1 MIKGVKPWS
10 MRKSLKQNIQL
21 KSFAGAKL
29 GDMEHYIIPSKK
41 ADANV
46 YVLHVGT
53 NDIRSDDTPLEI
65 GNKIIETALSLSTK
79 ENDVMVS
86 GLCKRGDDL
95 NKKIKQVNSILK
107 KKCNQM
113 GMFYICNENIDESKH
128 LNGSKLHLNR
138 EGDSM
143 LASNFLKALRF

>member
-1 MIKGVKPWS
+1 
-10 MRKSLKQNIQL
+10 
-21 KSFAGAKL
+21 
-29 GDMEHYIIPSKK
+29 MENRLYIIPSKK
-41 ADANV
+41 ADSNV

-53 NDIRSDDTPLEI
+53 NDIRSEDTPLEI
-65 GNKIIETALSLSTK
+65 VNKIIEMALSLSTK

-107 KKCNQM
+107 KKFNQM
-113 GMFYICNENIDESKH
+113 GMFYISNENIDESKH